1 MSIGTLQSSLGYI
14 FTETVYIH
22 RALTHSSA
30 HHQSDGLDYERLEF
44 LGDRVVNLIVADLLF
59 SIFKDEKEGALAKR
73 HTALVRTETLAEMAK
88 ELKLGDYVVLS
99 DAERKSGGAEND
111 NILADIMEAVTAA
124 IYLDGGFMAAKSFLE
139 RALGNRLHDMVE
151 PPRDPKTALQ
161 EWSQAHDLGLPIYE
175 LVGQSGPDHAPE
187 FIVQVS
193 LSGYEPQQASSTSK
207 KRAEKDAAQKM
218 LNAVHSDTS
227 IKTSAIIPS

>member
-1 MSIGTLQSSLGYI
+1 MSIETLQSFLGYK
-14 FTETVYIH
+14 FTETVYIQ

-44 LGDRVVNLIVADLLF
+44 LGDRVVNLVVADLLF

-73 HTALVRTETLAEMAK
+73 HSALVRTETLAEIAK
-88 ELKLGDYVVLS
+88 DLNLANHIVLS

-124 IYLDGGFMAAKSFLE
+124 IYLDGGFMAAKSFME
-139 RALGNRLHDMVE
+139 RALGNRLHDMAE

-161 EWSQAHDLGLPIYE
+161 EWSQSHDLGLPIYE
-175 LVGQSGPDHAPE
+175 LIGQSGPDHAPE
-187 FIVQVS
+187 FVVQVS
-193 LSGYEPQQASSTSK
+193 LSGYESQSASSTSK
-207 KRAEKDAAQKM
+207 KRAEKDAAAKM
-218 LNAVHSDTS
+218 LALVSL
-227 IKTSAIIPS
+227 KKL